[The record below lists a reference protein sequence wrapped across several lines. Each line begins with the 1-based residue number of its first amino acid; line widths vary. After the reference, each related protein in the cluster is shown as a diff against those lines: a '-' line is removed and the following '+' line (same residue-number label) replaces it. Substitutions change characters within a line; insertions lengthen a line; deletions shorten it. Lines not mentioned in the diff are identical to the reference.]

1 MKKILLLFSL
11 MIGFLF
17 LTGFSTLRVYPLIL
31 KINGK
36 AGENARAVFK
46 LENTSQEFLSV
57 MISKRDFYV
66 DSNGVYFIGIS
77 TPTYKNSCY
86 KWISLPSTSVTLF
99 PKQQI
104 DFPISVKIPPYANGE
119 YFAGVNFSYMTK
131 QKIANTFRISMNLY
145 CIVILN
151 IENSPHLYVARFNPI
166 KLYNTRLD
174 KLPKDFPSALKNY
187 PYVFRLDYKNE
198 GNVVIGLQG
207 QFRVVSDTLHKLVG
221 NVNLDRQKTIC
232 FPDITRTVWIPFER
246 LMPNGEYRALLSAD
260 LGDHHMTSQIFK
272 FKITDASL
280 SQTPALK
287 LNTSEIDIPL
297 ERLNTYLGENFK
309 IESLDYRK
317 IDISAKIS
325 GFMQT
330 KDGSI
335 AAAPLDEEV
344 FGNLRMYPSK
354 FSVYPYSQR
363 EARIAGRA
371 PSTMPTDGQHY
382 ALLTLVAKVAKGKE
396 PKILK
401 LPIVINVGKLTKSLK
416 MENLTVSKVGTSA
429 KVSFDVVN
437 DGNSYVDYSTE
448 IFVTNEEGKS
458 MLFQPVTIKEKRIYA
473 GFTLSASANVPVELK
488 KGYTVR
494 VVVKYSTGKGA
505 NGAPIY
511 KIVSKEFVWKG

>member
-1 MKKILLLFSL
+1 MLT
-11 MIGFLF
+11 FLF
-17 LTGFSTLRVYPLIL
+17 LFSSISFAGLTVYPLVERISGNPGETVSFTL
-31 KINGK
+31 HLINNFDNQVFISASATGFLVNGK
-36 AGENARAVFK
+36 GAYEYSNY
-46 LENTSQEFLSV
+46 EFSCSKWMKFSPKNLILGPGQKYDLSV
-57 MISKRDFYV
+57 LIRIPSNTAGQRFATIMVNYMPPHQNGMIKVR
-66 DSNGVYFIGIS
+66 IS
-77 TPTYKNSCY
+77 TA
-86 KWISLPSTSVTLF
+86 V
-99 PKQQI
+99 
-104 DFPISVKIPPYANGE
+104 
-119 YFAGVNFSYMTK
+119 
-131 QKIANTFRISMNLY
+131 
-145 CIVILN
+145 IVILN
-151 IENSPHLYVARFNPI
+151 IENSPHLYVAKFNPI

-174 KLPKDFPSALKNY
+174 KLPKDFPSALKSY

-297 ERLNTYLGENFK
+297 ERLNTYIGENFK
-309 IESLDYRK
+309 VESLDYRK
-317 IDISAKIS
+317 IDISAKLS

-335 AAAPLDEEV
+335 VAAPLDEEV

-371 PSTMPTDGQHY
+371 PSTMPTNGQHY

-401 LPIVINVGKLTKSLK
+401 LPIVMNVGKLTKSLK

-458 MLFQPVTIKEKRIYA
+458 MLFQPVTIKKKRIYA